1 MIFCHPKTQLLTFF
15 AFLIKK
21 KKKYTPTHLPGF
33 VIYKLKK
40 KKKKKK
46 RKKKKKKNKKSIV
59 VSGVAKYHFSK
70 GLCYYC
76 DEKCHP
82 SHKCKVP
89 KSYIIKGMDFSKE
102 ERQEDYMEVGKDC
115 MGGFVSVKGVVEELL
130 IKKKGVVEE
139 LGEFLEISLHAIT
152 SS

>member
-1 MIFCHPKTQLLTFF
+1 M
-15 AFLIKK
+15 FL
-21 KKKYTPTHLPGF
+21 YFLN
-33 VIYKLKK
+33 LKK